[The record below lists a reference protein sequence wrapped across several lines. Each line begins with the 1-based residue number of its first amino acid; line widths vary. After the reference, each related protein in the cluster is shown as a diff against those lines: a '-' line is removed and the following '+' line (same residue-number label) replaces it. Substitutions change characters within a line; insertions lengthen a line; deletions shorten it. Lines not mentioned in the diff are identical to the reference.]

1 MKEELAGIERYRGPK
16 ERSLDQ
22 YASSLEAMQTTKEGL
37 ESELHQVWLIIKSNI
52 CTNFS
57 NLFLEGNYMFRTVPL
72 SIISSFSLYTQQ
84 WYMSYR
90 FANSLQAGSGC
101 SILILLQAVSKPVW
115 HILLL
120 CVQWETP
127 DDGQRNCPK
136 HVEFPSKNKFEESV
150 QSSWFYY
157 KKFITMHGHMNVRIR
172 YGICIPSSYL
182 AWACSESI
190 RSSFLDLRSVTV
202 HIRRLNCM
210 VWVAT
215 PLVCQKFFF
224 KFASL
229 QQLEINYILFHI
241 VSVVHS

>member
-101 SILILLQAVSKPVW
+101 SILILLQAVSKPV
-115 HILLL
+115 
-120 CVQWETP
+120 
-127 DDGQRNCPK
+127 
-136 HVEFPSKNKFEESV
+136 
-150 QSSWFYY
+150 
-157 KKFITMHGHMNVRIR
+157 
-172 YGICIPSSYL
+172 
-182 AWACSESI
+182 
-190 RSSFLDLRSVTV
+190 
-202 HIRRLNCM
+202 
-210 VWVAT
+210 
-215 PLVCQKFFF
+215 
-224 KFASL
+224 
-229 QQLEINYILFHI
+229 
-241 VSVVHS
+241 